1 MSISKGSV
9 SVQYMSHS
17 FPAVR
22 MEVVRV
28 FIAGSLAFLVLS
40 VLGEEMT
47 GLSPCDFPAIY
58 NFGDSNSDTGGISA
72 AFYPAGTPSGETF
85 FHNPTGRASNGR
97 LMIDFIGNMHIN
109 LFST

>member
-9 SVQYMSHS
+9 SVQHMSHS

-28 FIAGSLAFLVLS
+28 FIARSLAVLVLS

-58 NFGDSNSDTGGISA
+58 NFGDSNSDTGGLLA
-72 AFYPAGTPSGETF
+72 AFYLAGQPSGETF
-85 FHNPTGRASNGR
+85 FNLCILTCAYKMVYPIIESSKY
-97 LMIDFIGNMHIN
+97 FICH
-109 LFST
+109 L